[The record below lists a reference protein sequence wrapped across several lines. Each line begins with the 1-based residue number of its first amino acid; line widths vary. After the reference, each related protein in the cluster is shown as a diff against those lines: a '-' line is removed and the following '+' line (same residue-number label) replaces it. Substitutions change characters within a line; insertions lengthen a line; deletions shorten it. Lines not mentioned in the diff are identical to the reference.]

1 MAGIINL
8 DGREPDGADQSES
21 NNATGE
27 PEAAPGVD
35 LAKADPFPVDKLP
48 EVLARQ
54 AEAIADVA
62 GVPLAMSAPLVL
74 AAASASIGRGV
85 RVSSLNGRE
94 TRASLYL
101 LMAKQSGS
109 GGSGAYRLAMA
120 PLTGFQASARRH
132 HAETVKPR
140 EDAER
145 EFTLLEIEKI
155 KKEFKQSGSDRESLK
170 EQLAKARARLADIE
184 KTLAEPLYLASDAT
198 PEGAANLLNMHGEC
212 LAHFDSDAGDA
223 IASVLGK
230 YNDKENASESLWLK
244 AFDGEPVTIVRK
256 NTGVIALEA
265 PSLAVC
271 FVATPAKVRELFG
284 NERLCEGGLL
294 PRFLVVDPQARAMP
308 IDEETAGEVRRIPA
322 DVSQPYEAAI
332 FAALNHYRLAANA
345 SPHLIDMEPEARR
358 LFVRDRAAIME
369 RVDWMPDPFEAR
381 LTEQAIRLALVIHL
395 FRHIVIEKRSEGTFG
410 AEDVLGHERIL
421 RARDAE
427 AGIAVRDWFAR
438 RQAEFLASRREA
450 ARETKWERV
459 RRLIQSR
466 PDGITARDIYSGRT
480 LAENKAE
487 ADAMLAGWVD
497 EGRIIP
503 VEPKA
508 GTPGRKS
515 VRYRL
520 APMQAAR
527 I

>member
-8 DGREPDGADQSES
+8 DGRAPEGAEKIES
-21 NNATGE
+21 NGASE
-27 PEAAPGVD
+27 PEAAPGAD
-35 LAKADPFPVDKLP
+35 LAKVDPFPADKLP
-48 EVLARQ
+48 DVLAKQ
-54 AEAIADVA
+54 AEAIADVG

-85 RVSSLNGRE
+85 RVTSLNGRE
-94 TRASLYL
+94 TGANLYL

-109 GGSGAYRLAMA
+109 GGSGAYRLAMT
-120 PLTGFQASARRH
+120 PLVGFQASARRH
-132 HAETVKPR
+132 HAETVKPQ

-145 EFTLLEIEKI
+145 ELTLMEIEKI
-155 KKEFKQSGSDRESLK
+155 KKEFKSADANRDKLK
-170 EQLAKARARLADIE
+170 EQLASARARLADVE
-184 KTLAEPLYLASDAT
+184 RSLAEPLYLASDAT
-198 PEGAANLLNMHGEC
+198 PEGAANLLNMHGET
-212 LAHFDSDAGDA
+212 LAHFDPDAGDA

-230 YNDKENASESLWLK
+230 YNDTGNASESLWLK

-256 NTGVIALEA
+256 NTGVIALES
-265 PSLAVC
+265 PTFAVC

-308 IDEETAGEVRRIPA
+308 LDEETAGEARKIPA

-332 FAALNHYRLAANA
+332 FAALNHYRLTANSA
-345 SPHLIDMEPEARR
+345 PHLIDMEPEAR
-358 LFVRDRAAIME
+358 LIFVRDRNAIME
-369 RVDWMPDPFEAR
+369 RAGWMPDPFEAR

-395 FRHIVIEKRSEGTFG
+395 FRHIIIEKRSEGTFG
-410 AEDVLGHERIL
+410 AEDVLGHERVL

-438 RQAEFLASRREA
+438 RQAEFLVRRREA
-450 ARETKWERV
+450 EKETTWERV
-459 RRLIQSR
+459 RKLMQSR

-480 LAENKAE
+480 LARDKKE
-487 ADAMLAGWVD
+487 ADAMLAEWVD
-497 EGRIIP
+497 AGRIIP
-503 VEPKA
+503 MEPKA

-520 APMQAAR
+520 APMQAGR

>member
-8 DGREPDGADQSES
+8 DGREPEGADKIES
-21 NNATGE
+21 NGASE
-27 PEAAPGVD
+27 PEAAPGAD
-35 LAKADPFPVDKLP
+35 LAKVDPFPADKLP
-48 EVLARQ
+48 DVLAKQ
-54 AEAIADVA
+54 AEAIADVRR
-62 GVPLAMSAPLVL
+62 VPLAMSGPLVL
-74 AAASASIGRGV
+74 AAASAAIGRGV
-85 RVSSLNGRE
+85 RVKSLDGCE
-94 TRASLYL
+94 TRANLYL

-145 EFTLLEIEKI
+145 ELTLMEIEKI
-155 KKEFKQSGSDRESLK
+155 KKEFKSADANRDTLK
-170 EQLAKARARLADIE
+170 EQLASARARLADVE
-184 KTLAEPLYLASDAT
+184 KSLAEPLYVMSDAT
-198 PEGAANLLNMHGEC
+198 PEGASNLLNQHGET
-212 LAHFDSDAGDA
+212 LAHFDPDAGDA

-230 YNDKENASESLWLK
+230 YNDSGNASESLWLK

-256 NTGVIALEA
+256 NTGVIALES
-265 PSLAVC
+265 PTFAVC
-271 FVATPAKVRELFG
+271 WVCTPARVRELFSI
-284 NERLCEGGLL
+284 ERLCEGGLF

-308 IDEETAGEVRRIPA
+308 IDVEKAGEARRIPA

-332 FAALNHYRLAANA
+332 FAALNHYRLTANET
-345 SPHLIDMEPEARR
+345 PHVIDMEPEARR
-358 LFVRDRAAIME
+358 LFACDLQAIYE
-369 RVDWMPDPFEAR
+369 RTAYRPDPFEAR
-381 LTEQAIRLALVIHL
+381 LTEQAIRLALVFHL
-395 FRHIVIEKRSEGTFG
+395 FRHIIIEKRSEGTFG
-410 AEDVLGHERIL
+410 AEDVLGHERVL

-438 RQAEFLASRREA
+438 RQAEFLVRRREA
-450 ARETKWERV
+450 EKETTWERV
-459 RRLIQSR
+459 RKLMLSR

-480 LAENKAE
+480 LARDKAE

-503 VEPKA
+503 MEPKT